1 MEDDTTQVDP
11 EDVILT
17 KGTLG
22 YNILLNGEYVGAIE
36 GFPGKM
42 EMIEVELHLQDKGI
56 GRAAVNEFI
65 ALSQAHGVSEVTTN
79 NVMHPAMEHILES
92 EGFEKRSE
100 EMGWVKSIQSY

>member
-22 YNILLNGEYVGAIE
+22 YNILLNGERVGAIE
-36 GFPGKM
+36 GVPGKI
-42 EMIEVELHLQDKGI
+42 EHIEVKLHLQDKGI
-56 GRAAVNEFI
+56 GRAAFNEFI
-65 ALSQAHGVSEVTTN
+65 ALSQAHGLSEVTTN

-92 EGFEKRSE
+92 EGFEKRLE
-100 EMGWVKSIQSY
+100 EMGWVKEI

>member
-11 EDVILT
+11 EDVVLT
-17 KGTLG
+17 NGMLG

-36 GFPGKM
+36 GIPG
-42 EMIEVELHLQDKGI
+42 EIHFIEVEHPLQGKGI

-79 NVMHPAMEHILES
+79 NVTHPAMEHILES

-100 EMGWVKSIQSY
+100 EIGWIKEI